1 MKSLIYGYGI
11 TGKSFERYL
20 QKKNLEFDIFDSN
33 ISKFKNIEPLEEY
46 DYIYC
51 SPGVPRS
58 VFKLLKS
65 KSNILTDL
73 DIFFREDTSI
83 KIGITGTNRKSTTCF
98 HLYQLFKSQNIVNL
112 IGNIG
117 NPMLDSINNGKKYS
131 IIELSSFQ
139 LDKMSVNE
147 LDFGILLNIAED
159 HLDYHGSFEDYK
171 RTKKKVLNS
180 KKFLKTEDPYEI
192 FEWIT
197 GSKAQNQTFKDLPYR
212 YQKISNSIINDSKST
227 NMHSLQYAI
236 ELANKGFQNKNYVL
250 ITCGNP
256 EKERFSKVSLDGP
269 EEVLICG
276 NHRKEISECIQN
288 TNKKIF
294 LNLRK
299 ALDHIKQQKNI
310 KNILFSPGYPSGSD
324 YRNFEERGKNFNL
337 LVEEIFNE

>member
-1 MKSLIYGYGI
+1 
-11 TGKSFERYL
+11 
-20 QKKNLEFDIFDSN
+20 
-33 ISKFKNIEPLEEY
+33 
-46 DYIYC
+46 
-51 SPGVPRS
+51 
-58 VFKLLKS
+58 
-65 KSNILTDL
+65 
-73 DIFFREDTSI
+73 
-83 KIGITGTNRKSTTCF
+83 
-98 HLYQLFKSQNIVNL
+98 
-112 IGNIG
+112 
-117 NPMLDSINNGKKYS
+117 MLDSINNGKKYS

-192 FEWIT
+192 FEWVT

-256 EKERFSKVSLDGP
+256 EKERFSKVLLDGP

-276 NHRKEISECIQN
+276 NYRKEISECIQN

-294 LNLRK
+294 FL
-299 ALDHIKQQKNI
+299 
-310 KNILFSPGYPSGSD
+310 
-324 YRNFEERGKNFNL
+324 
-337 LVEEIFNE
+337 

>member
-1 MKSLIYGYGI
+1 
-11 TGKSFERYL
+11 
-20 QKKNLEFDIFDSN
+20 
-33 ISKFKNIEPLEEY
+33 
-46 DYIYC
+46 
-51 SPGVPRS
+51 
-58 VFKLLKS
+58 
-65 KSNILTDL
+65 
-73 DIFFREDTSI
+73 
-83 KIGITGTNRKSTTCF
+83 
-98 HLYQLFKSQNIVNL
+98 
-112 IGNIG
+112 
-117 NPMLDSINNGKKYS
+117 
-131 IIELSSFQ
+131 
-139 LDKMSVNE
+139 MSVNE

-192 FEWIT
+192 FKWVT

-236 ELANKGFQNKNYVL
+236 ELANKGFQNNNYVL

-294 LNLRK
+294 LNLSVK
-299 ALDHIKQQKNI
+299 TAFLK
-310 KNILFSPGYPSGSD
+310 
-324 YRNFEERGKNFNL
+324 
-337 LVEEIFNE
+337 